1 MTRVI
6 AIISGKGGVGK
17 TTLASNLSAAL
28 AKLNKDVVAIDTNL
42 TTPNLGLQLGLHLT
56 SNNLHKLLKGEV
68 DIKSSIYYHPSG
80 FKLIPA
86 SMNINDLSDVDVGRL
101 PEITLNLIGKTDY
114 VILDC
119 AAGLG
124 REALNAL
131 YASTEILLVTNPEL
145 PSVMDALRTAK
156 IAKSVNKEILGVVV
170 NRVRGK
176 WYELSKERI
185 EEILELPVLAE
196 IPEDVN
202 VQKSVSIKMPAVEFA
217 PLSPASIEIRKLA
230 HRLCGLPFDFKPQA
244 RPNLIQRL
252 VEWMTK

>member
-28 AKLNKDVVAIDTNL
+28 AELNKDVVAIDTNL
-42 TTPNLGLQLGLHLT
+42 TTPNLALQLGLHLT
-56 SNNLHKLLKGEV
+56 SNNLHKILKGET
-68 DIKSSIYYHPSG
+68 DIRNAIYYHPSG

-101 PEITLNLIGKTDY
+101 PEITLSLIGKTDY

-131 YASTEILLVTNPEL
+131 YASTEILLITNPEL
-145 PSVMDALRTAK
+145 PSVMDAFRTAK

-176 WYELSKERI
+176 WHELSKGRI

-202 VQKSVSIKMPAVEFA
+202 IQKSISLKMPVVEFA
-217 PLSPASIEIRKLA
+217 PLSPASIEIKRIA
-230 HRLCGLPFDFKPQA
+230 HQLCGIPFEYKPQTKF
-244 RPNLIQRL
+244 NLVQKL
-252 VEWMTK
+252 VAWMTK